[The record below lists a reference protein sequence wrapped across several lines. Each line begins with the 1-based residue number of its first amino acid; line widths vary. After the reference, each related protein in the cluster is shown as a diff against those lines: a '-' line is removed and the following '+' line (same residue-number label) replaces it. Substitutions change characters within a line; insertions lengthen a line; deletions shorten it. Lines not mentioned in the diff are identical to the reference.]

1 MRCVVYSI
9 AKNSPLELVSVYQ
22 KQCKQFACELEL
34 VDLFPK
40 AIANA
45 QKVSKE
51 LAQKSYSL
59 AFEPY
64 LNPKAQNI
72 ALHPKGRSGDSFVFS
87 EMLQDNLNINFFIA
101 GAFGFEEGFLKACK
115 TWSLSEMTFSHE
127 VAKIVLCEQVYRAL
141 SIIFKHPYHK

>member
-9 AKNSPLELVSVYQ
+9 TKSSPLELVKIYQ
-22 KQCKQFACELEL
+22 KQCRQFDCELEL

-40 AIANA
+40 NIANA

-59 AFEPY
+59 AFESY
-64 LNPKAQNI
+64 LNPKAKNI
-72 ALHPKGRSGDSFVFS
+72 ALHPKAQGGDSFAFS
-87 EMLQDNLNINFFIA
+87 KMLENHLNINFFIA
-101 GAFGFEEGFLKACK
+101 GAYGFEENFLKDCQA
-115 TWSLSEMTFSHE
+115 WSLSEMTFSHE
-127 VAKIVLCEQVYRAL
+127 VAKIVLCEQIYRAL

>member
-9 AKNSPLELVSVYQ
+9 AKSSPLELVKIYQ
-22 KQCKQFACELEL
+22 KQCKQFDCELEL

-40 AIANA
+40 NTANA

-64 LNPKAQNI
+64 LNLKAKNI
-72 ALHPKGRSGDSFVFS
+72 ALHPKAQRGDSFAFS
-87 EMLQDNLNINFFIA
+87 KMLENHLNINFLSLERM
-101 GAFGFEEGFLKACK
+101 GLK
-115 TWSLSEMTFSHE
+115 
-127 VAKIVLCEQVYRAL
+127 KI
-141 SIIFKHPYHK
+141 F